1 MQIHGKKIACPVT
14 ATLELIGGRWK
25 APILYY
31 LSKGTKRF
39 GQIDAIITGI
49 SRKVLT
55 EQLKE
60 LEQDGLITRVYYK
73 ELPPRVE
80 YSLTAF
86 GESLFPVFDAMVHW
100 AGAHLSDDAKTNA
113 MVLMAK

>member
-1 MQIHGKKIACPVT
+1 MELLEKKINCPVT

-31 LSKGTKRF
+31 LSKGTRRF
-39 GQIDAIITGI
+39 GQIDATITGI

-55 EQLKE
+55 EQLKQ
-60 LEQDGLITRVYYK
+60 LENDGLIYREYYK

-80 YSLTAF
+80 YSLTDF
-86 GESLFPVFDAMVHW
+86 GKSLDVVFTSIVDW
-100 AGAHLSDDAKTNA
+100 AEANLSIEKE
-113 MVLMAK
+113 

>member
-1 MQIHGKKIACPVT
+1 MKVHGKKIDCPVT

-31 LSKGTKRF
+31 LSKGTRRF
-39 GQIDAIITGI
+39 GQIDATIAGI

-60 LEQDGLITRVYYK
+60 LEKDGLIFREYYK
-73 ELPPRVE
+73 EVPPRVE
-80 YSLTAF
+80 YSLTEF
-86 GESLFPVFDAMVHW
+86 GQSLTQVFNSIVLW
-100 AGAHLSDDAKTNA
+100 AEQNLIDSK
-113 MVLMAK
+113 

>member
-1 MQIHGKKIACPVT
+1 MEVHGKIFSCPVT

-31 LSKGTKRF
+31 LSKGKRRF
-39 GQIDAIITGI
+39 GQIDATIEGI

-55 EQLKE
+55 EQLKQ
-60 LEQDGLITRVYYK
+60 LENDGLICREYYK

-80 YSLTAF
+80 YSLTDY
-86 GESLFPVFDAMVHW
+86 GKSLDIIFTVIVDW
-100 AGAHLSDDAKTNA
+100 ADVNLSVDKQ
-113 MVLMAK
+113 

>member
-1 MQIHGKKIACPVT
+1 MELLEKKINCPVT

-31 LSKGTKRF
+31 LSKGTRRF
-39 GQIDAIITGI
+39 GQIDATITGI

-55 EQLKE
+55 EQLKQ
-60 LEQDGLITRVYYK
+60 LENDGLIFREYYK

-80 YSLTAF
+80 YSLTDF
-86 GESLFPVFDAMVHW
+86 GKSLDIVFTSIVDWADAN
-100 AGAHLSDDAKTNA
+100 LSIEKE
-113 MVLMAK
+113 

>member
-1 MQIHGKKIACPVT
+1 MEVHGKIFSCPVT

-31 LSKGTKRF
+31 LSKGKRRF
-39 GQIDAIITGI
+39 GQIDATIEGI

-55 EQLKE
+55 EQLKQ
-60 LEQDGLITRVYYK
+60 LENDGLIYREYYK

-80 YSLTAF
+80 YSLTDY
-86 GESLFPVFDAMVHW
+86 GKSLDIIFTVIVDW
-100 AGAHLSDDAKTNA
+100 ADVNLSVDKQ
-113 MVLMAK
+113 

>member
-1 MQIHGKKIACPVT
+1 MKVHGKKIDCPVT

-31 LSKGTKRF
+31 LSKGTRRF
-39 GQIDAIITGI
+39 GQIDATIAGI

-60 LEQDGLITRVYYK
+60 LEKDGLIFREYYK
-73 ELPPRVE
+73 EVPPSVE
-80 YSLTAF
+80 YSLAEF
-86 GESLFPVFDAMVHW
+86 GQSLTQVFNSIVLW
-100 AGAHLSDDAKTNA
+100 AEQNLIDSK
-113 MVLMAK
+113 

>member
-1 MQIHGKKIACPVT
+1 MEVHGKIFNCPVT

-31 LSKGTKRF
+31 LSKGKRRF
-39 GQIDAIITGI
+39 GQIDATIEGI

-55 EQLKE
+55 EQLKQ
-60 LEQDGLITRVYYK
+60 LENDGLIYREYYK

-80 YSLTAF
+80 YSLTDY
-86 GESLFPVFDAMVHW
+86 GKSLDTIFTVIVDW
-100 AGAHLSDDAKTNA
+100 ANVNLIVDKN
-113 MVLMAK
+113 

>member
-1 MQIHGKKIACPVT
+1 MEVHEKNFDCPVT

-25 APILYY
+25 AVILYY
-31 LSKGTKRF
+31 LTTGPKRF
-39 GQIDAIITGI
+39 GQIDVRIPGL

-60 LEQDGLITRVYYK
+60 LERDGLVNRTYYK

-80 YSLTAF
+80 YSLTEF
-86 GESLFPVFDAMVHW
+86 GKSLSVVFDTMAAW
-100 AGAHLSDDAKTNA
+100 AEENINSHNSARLQT
-113 MVLMAK
+113 V

>member
-1 MQIHGKKIACPVT
+1 MMEIHEKKFDCPVT

-31 LSKGTKRF
+31 LSKGTRRF
-39 GQIDAIITGI
+39 GQIDATISGI

-55 EQLKE
+55 EQLKD
-60 LEQDGLITRVYYK
+60 LEKDGLIIREYYK

-80 YSLTAF
+80 YSLSEF
-86 GESLFPVFDAMVHW
+86 GQSLSPVFNAMVHW
-100 AGAHLSDDAKTNA
+100 AAENIAK
-113 MVLMAK
+113 K

>member
-1 MQIHGKKIACPVT
+1 MEIRENKVQCPVT

-31 LSKGTKRF
+31 LSNGTRRF
-39 GQIDAIITGI
+39 GQIDAAITGI

-55 EQLKE
+55 EQLKQ
-60 LEQDGLITRVYYK
+60 LENDGLVSREYHK

-80 YSLTAF
+80 YSLTDF
-86 GESLFPVFDAMVHW
+86 GKSLDVVFSAIVTW
-100 AGAHLSDDAKTNA
+100 ADVNLGIEKQ
-113 MVLMAK
+113 

>member
-1 MQIHGKKIACPVT
+1 MELSEKKIDCPVT

-31 LSKGTKRF
+31 LSKGTRRF
-39 GQIDAIITGI
+39 GQIDATITGI

-55 EQLKE
+55 EQLKQ
-60 LEQDGLITRVYYK
+60 LENDGLIIREHFK

-80 YSLTAF
+80 YSLTDF
-86 GESLFPVFDAMVHW
+86 GKSLDSVFTSIVDW
-100 AGAHLSDDAKTNA
+100 AEVNLSIEKQ
-113 MVLMAK
+113 

>member
-1 MQIHGKKIACPVT
+1 MELLEKKINCPVT

-31 LSKGTKRF
+31 LSKGTRRF
-39 GQIDAIITGI
+39 GQIDATITGI

-55 EQLKE
+55 EQLKQ
-60 LEQDGLITRVYYK
+60 LENDGLIFREYYK

-80 YSLTAF
+80 YSLTDF
-86 GESLFPVFDAMVHW
+86 GKSLGSVFTSIVDW
-100 AGAHLSDDAKTNA
+100 AEVNLNVEKQ
-113 MVLMAK
+113 

>member
-1 MQIHGKKIACPVT
+1 MKVHEKKIECPVT

-31 LSKGTKRF
+31 LSKGTRRF
-39 GQIDAIITGI
+39 GQIDATITGI

-60 LEQDGLITRVYYK
+60 LEKDGLIFREYHK
-73 ELPPRVE
+73 EVPPRVE
-80 YSLTAF
+80 YSLTEF
-86 GESLFPVFDAMVHW
+86 GQSLTIVFNSIVLW
-100 AGAHLSDDAKTNA
+100 AEQNLIDSK
-113 MVLMAK
+113 